1 LTALFPPLPAETRR
15 SLDRLPGLID
25 EVFPLPLR
33 FRAGLKRDVAEL
45 SRLLT
50 AGRTDRKAS
59 YLGRPGT
66 LSAYLRYFLP
76 WNIYRL
82 SRLFSGLPLDLKSGD
97 AINDLGSGPLTLAAA
112 LWISRPDLRSIALE
126 FRCLD
131 QTAVVLEAGRIFF
144 AALSGGSSP
153 WTIRTIRAE
162 LKRNGVLSAEIRGKP
177 AALSAA
183 VNIYN
188 ELFWDFSPV
197 DTDALKRFAGN
208 QARLLSSLT
217 EASGSV
223 LVVEPGIPR
232 SGEFISMLR
241 SGLMEQ
247 GRPPLSPC
255 VHPGPCPLP
264 GGHQSAAPHKTGS
277 GAKAKWCHFAFDTED
292 APEELRKLSVA
303 AGLAKERAVL
313 SFILSGPIS
322 PGAGE
327 KTDKKSPPPAKP
339 ALADLPV
346 KVRIISDAFPV
357 SGNSPREK
365 PGERAP
371 YGRYGCGE
379 HGGRSGDGGRHL
391 VLVSGNR
398 ESIEALPSG
407 ALEELTLVP
416 GATDAKSGA
425 AVAEYGG
432 S

>member
-1 LTALFPPLPAETRR
+1 LTPLFPPLPADTRR
-15 SLDRLPGLID
+15 FLDSLPGLID

-50 AGRTDRKAS
+50 AGREDRGAS

-112 LWISRPDLRSIALE
+112 LWISRPDLHSVPLE

-131 QTAVVLEAGRIFF
+131 QTAVVLEAGKKFF
-144 AALSGGSSP
+144 TALGGDGSP
-153 WTIRTIRAE
+153 WTIRTIRADI
-162 LKRNGVLSAEIRGKP
+162 KRNGALSAEIRGKP

-183 VNIYN
+183 VNVYN
-188 ELFWDFSPV
+188 ELFWEFSPV
-197 DTDALKRFAGN
+197 DTDALKRFARN

-232 SGEFISMLR
+232 SGEFISLLR

-247 GRPPLSPC
+247 GRQPLSPC
-255 VHPGPCPLP
+255 VHTGPCPLP
-264 GGHQSAAPHKTGS
+264 GGRQSAALHKAGA

-322 PGAGE
+322 SGAGE
-327 KTDKKSPPPAKP
+327 KREKKDPPKAKP
-339 ALADLPV
+339 AAADLPV

-357 SGNSPREK
+357 SGNGTREK
-365 PGERAP
+365 SSGRDL
-371 YGRYGCGE
+371 YGRYGCGGE
-379 HGGRSGDGGRHL
+379 QLIL
-391 VLVSGNR
+391 VTGSR

-407 ALEELTLVP
+407 ALVKLPLVP
-416 GATDAKSGA
+416 GAADAKSGA
-425 AVAEYGG
+425 AVAEI
-432 S
+432 